1 MPDQNPSLPGR
12 ALQKTCTLVVFLCAV
27 HLSVTLLYYL
37 NTLDVFRNSFAQNQ
51 QQNTYSTSALSRSEA
66 TLTSNLSERQ
76 PPGARSPTVKAKDLE
91 QCPETSP
98 LLVGP
103 LRIEFSQPVGLKQIE
118 LENPELRDGGRY
130 MPKDCVARQKV
141 AFIIPFRKREEH
153 LKFWLYYL
161 HPILQRQQLDYGVY
175 VINQIFLE
183 HSICRGLG
191 WYDKNLV
198 CSHARCLSEELRR
211 PRCHLGPVL

>member
-175 VINQIFLE
+175 VINQ
-183 HSICRGLG
+183 S
-191 WYDKNLV
+191 
-198 CSHARCLSEELRR
+198 CL
-211 PRCHLGPVL
+211 